1 MPKKPSV
8 ENSKRKQTAKA
19 VLYGPNVHRLSIER
33 YAMELA
39 FVASRRSE
47 DPFRQ
52 VGAVALDKNNR
63 VIGTA
68 YNGLAAGKKS
78 SPSFWQDREKR
89 RKFMFHAEQNLCSL
103 FKRGEVTTVAVTT
116 MPCNECSTLLASHGV
131 KHVLYNDDYPSEAP
145 EILKFHG
152 LTLTQIS

>member
-8 ENSKRKQTAKA
+8 ENAS
-19 VLYGPNVHRLSIER
+19 RLSIER

-68 YNGLAAGKKS
+68 YNGLAAGKKAS
-78 SPSFWQDREKR
+78 TGFWQDRDKR

-103 FKRGEVTTVAVTT
+103 FKRGDVTTVAVTT
-116 MPCNECSTLLASHGV
+116 LPCNECSTLLASHGV
-131 KHVLYNDDYPSEAP
+131 KHVLYHDDYNSEAV

-152 LTLTQIS
+152 VELIQIS

>member
-1 MPKKPSV
+1 MSKKPSV
-8 ENSKRKQTAKA
+8 EN
-19 VLYGPNVHRLSIER
+19 PHRLPISQ

-39 FVASRRSE
+39 LVAARRSE
-47 DPFRQ
+47 DPFRK

-68 YNGLAAGKKS
+68 YNGLTAGKTA
-78 SPSFWQDREKR
+78 PPGFWEDRDKR
-89 RKFMFHAEQNLCSL
+89 RKFMLHAEQNLCSL
-103 FKRGEVTTVAVTT
+103 FKRGEATLVAVTT

-131 KHVLYNDDYPSEAP
+131 KHVIYNADYPSEAS

-152 LTLTQIS
+152 VKLTQMNYVT